1 MSRHSL
7 FISLFSSSRFLSMA
21 ASGSSPILRRA
32 QVQRPPLLFFASNPE
47 SLLWPPPA
55 SSSSWPHSWSS
66 PLPPKS
72 PTGEVEASS
81 SLATRARLGLLV
93 AIVEGSASAF
103 GGADGRGGGVLV
115 TRHDVGSI
123 VLEKIQVQHV
133 YTDRE
138 GRATRTRTRTVT
150 PHLGHESNP
159 TNQPRRGRGWGGI
172 IK

>member
-72 PTGEVEASS
+72 PTGEVVASS

-93 AIVEGSASAF
+93 AIVEGVRLCLRRRRRPRWRRPRHPPRCGVHSIRKDSSAARVHRQRRARD
-103 GGADGRGGGVLV
+103 ADGHPPPRP
-115 TRHDVGSI
+115 R
-123 VLEKIQVQHV
+123 VQSNKP
-133 YTDRE
+133 TPPGPWL
-138 GRATRTRTRTVT
+138 GRDHQMIR
-150 PHLGHESNP
+150 
-159 TNQPRRGRGWGGI
+159 
-172 IK
+172 